1 MEIASSAQS
10 SSLFVQDVWSR
21 GAGSALPSS
30 GDYGG
35 REGVLGKGVGQ
46 DFGSSRCK
54 GVEKESGGLAKEGD
68 PELAGKKRTSWDK
81 SGGGGGSAKA
91 LGGRKN
97 RGLAGAR
104 GGAGTEIR
112 KQAGLCARKGSDC

>member
-10 SSLFVQDVWSR
+10 SSLFIQDVWSR

-46 DFGSSRCK
+46 DFGFPRMEQLKKKYRWKKMNFTTDLPKRSPYVTYVVASAMRAHI
-54 GVEKESGGLAKEGD
+54 VEE
-68 PELAGKKRTSWDK
+68 
-81 SGGGGGSAKA
+81 
-91 LGGRKN
+91 N
-97 RGLAGAR
+97 
-104 GGAGTEIR
+104 
-112 KQAGLCARKGSDC
+112 